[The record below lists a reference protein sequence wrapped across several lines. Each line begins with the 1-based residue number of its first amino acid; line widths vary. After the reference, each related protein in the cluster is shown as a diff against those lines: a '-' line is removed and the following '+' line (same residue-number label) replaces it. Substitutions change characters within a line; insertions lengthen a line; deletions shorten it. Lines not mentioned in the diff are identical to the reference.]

1 MRASPATFEGDAKER
16 AMPVFKSYEQLYSCF
31 GRLYDEAKRDG
42 RIAPKIRDSHLVI
55 QFRYDEPAAVVTINA
70 AAPPTQEDAYFDV
83 IWGDDSGLKP
93 DIEMSMKADV
103 AHQFWHG
110 KVNLMAALARRQ
122 IVAKG
127 PIPKILKLLPA
138 VEPMYEIYPRLLH
151 ELGHDEMIVK

>member
-1 MRASPATFEGDAKER
+1 MA
-16 AMPVFKSYEQLYSCF
+16 VFKDYNELHTCF
-31 GRLYDEAKRDG
+31 GRLYDEAKRDA

-55 QFRYDEPAAVVTINA
+55 QFRYDEPSAVVTINA
-70 AAPPTQEDAYFDV
+70 AAPPTQESSYFDV
-83 IWGDDSGLKP
+83 LWGNDTGLKP
-93 DIEMSMKADV
+93 DVEMSMKADI

-138 VEPMYEIYPRLLH
+138 VAPMYEMYPQILQD
-151 ELGHDEMIVK
+151 LGRDDLILK

>member
-1 MRASPATFEGDAKER
+1 MA
-16 AMPVFKSYEQLYSCF
+16 VFKNYDDLYSCM
-31 GRLYDEAKRDG
+31 GPLYDEAKRDS

-55 QFRYDEPAAVVTINA
+55 QFRYDEPRAIVTINA
-70 AAPPTQEDAYFDV
+70 AAPPAQEGAYFDV
-83 IWGDDSGLKP
+83 LWGDDTGLKP

-122 IVAKG
+122 IIAKG

-138 VEPMYEIYPRLLH
+138 VEPMYEMYPRILRQIGRDDL
-151 ELGHDEMIVK
+151 IVK